1 MKRRVVA
8 LDAGGTKLLWGVVDE
23 DLEVHHRV
31 VAQWPEPRTREGVLK
46 LMLDAVEDARSVAPD
61 VDGIGA
67 GIPSTVDQKTGVS
80 VGSVHL
86 PLADFPFRDWLE
98 EESGLPVYVDN
109 DVNLAILGE
118 HRAGAAKGSSDA
130 VMLTL
135 GTGIGGGVISGGRLI
150 RGASGAATEPGHMTI
165 EADGLPCPGNCPG
178 RGCLEAYVSG
188 PALAR
193 MGQEYAA
200 LAPDYNLGRML
211 AEKGQLTGADVV
223 EAARAGDPGA
233 REAFERMGAKL
244 GAGIANLLNIFDP
257 DVLIVGG
264 GLGANA
270 GELLLEPAR
279 RVARSRAL
287 KPAATRTQIVPAHF
301 KEDAG
306 KIGGALL
313 ALQRGEV

>member
-1 MKRRVVA
+1 
-8 LDAGGTKLLWGVVDE
+8 
-23 DLEVHHRV
+23 
-31 VAQWPEPRTREGVLK
+31 
-46 LMLDAVEDARSVAPD
+46 
-61 VDGIGA
+61 
-67 GIPSTVDQKTGVS
+67 
-80 VGSVHL
+80 VHL

-150 RGASGAATEPGHMTI
+150 RGSSGAATEPGHMTI

-193 MGQEYAA
+193 VGTEYAA
-200 LAPDYNLGRML
+200 LAPDQPLGRLL
-211 AEKGQLTGADVV
+211 AEHGELTGAHVV
-223 EAARAGDPGA
+223 QAAREGDAAA
-233 REAFERMGAKL
+233 RQALQRMGARL
-244 GAGIANLLNIFDP
+244 GAGIANLLNLFDP
-257 DVLIVGG
+257 DVVIVGG

-279 RVARSRAL
+279 SAARSRAL
-287 KPAATRTQIVPAHF
+287 NPAASRTKIVPAHF

-313 ALQRGEV
+313 ALKRGEV

>member
-1 MKRRVVA
+1 MKRRVIA

-23 DLEVHHRV
+23 DLDVHHRV
-31 VAQWPEPRTREGVLK
+31 VAQWPEPRTREAVLK
-46 LMLDAVEDARSVAPD
+46 LMLDAIEDARRVAPE
-61 VDGIGA
+61 VEAIGA

-80 VGSVHL
+80 VGCVHL

-118 HRAGAAKGSSDA
+118 HRAGAARNVEDA
-130 VMLTL
+130 VMLTI

-165 EADGLPCPGNCPG
+165 EVDGLPCPGNCPG

-193 MGQEYAA
+193 MGREYAA
-200 LAPDYNLGRML
+200 LAPDYQLGRTL
-211 AEKGQLTGADVV
+211 AKKGELSGADVTD
-223 EAARAGDPGA
+223 AARAGDPGA
-233 REAFERMGAKL
+233 REAFQRMGARL
-244 GAGIANLLNIFDP
+244 GAGIANLMNIFDP
-257 DVLIVGG
+257 DVVIVGG

-279 RVARSRAL
+279 RIARGRAL
-287 KPAATRTQIVPAHF
+287 RPAATRAQIVPAHF

>member
-200 LAPDYNLGRML
+200 LAPDHNLGRML

>member
-1 MKRRVVA
+1 MKRRVIA

-23 DLEVHHRV
+23 DLDVHHRV
-31 VAQWPEPRTREGVLK
+31 VAQWPEPRTREAVLK
-46 LMLDAVEDARSVAPD
+46 LMLDAIEDARRVAPE
-61 VDGIGA
+61 VEAIGA

-80 VGSVHL
+80 VGCVHL

-118 HRAGAAKGSSDA
+118 HRAGAARNVEDA
-130 VMLTL
+130 VMLTI

-165 EADGLPCPGNCPG
+165 EVDGLPCPGNCPG

-193 MGQEYAA
+193 MGREYAA
-200 LAPDYNLGRML
+200 LAPDYQLGRTL
-211 AEKGQLTGADVV
+211 AEKGELSGADVTA
-223 EAARAGDPGA
+223 AARAGDPGA
-233 REAFERMGAKL
+233 REAFQRMGARL
-244 GAGIANLLNIFDP
+244 GAGIANLMNIFDP
-257 DVLIVGG
+257 EVVIVGG

-279 RVARSRAL
+279 RIARGRAL
-287 KPAATRTQIVPAHF
+287 RPAATRAQIVPAHF

>member
-1 MKRRVVA
+1 MKRRVIA

-31 VAQWPEPRTREGVLK
+31 VAQWPEPRTRAGVLG
-46 LMLDAVEDARSVAPD
+46 LMLHAIEDARTVAPNAD
-61 VDGIGA
+61 AIGA
-67 GIPSTVDQKTGVS
+67 GIPSTVDQRTGVS
-80 VGSVHL
+80 VGCVHL
-86 PLADFPFRDWLE
+86 PLADFPFRDWLQE
-98 EESGLPVYVDN
+98 ETGLPVFVDN

-118 HRAGAAKGSSDA
+118 HRAGAALGATDA
-130 VMLTL
+130 VMLTI
-135 GTGIGGGVISGGRLI
+135 GTGIGGGVIAGGRLV

-165 EADGLPCPGNCPG
+165 EVDGLPCPGNCPN

-193 MGQEYAA
+193 MGREYAG
-200 LAPDYNLGRML
+200 LAPGGRLGRML
-211 AEKGQLTGADVV
+211 AEKGELTGADVV
-223 EAARAGDPGA
+223 EAARDGDPSA
-233 REAFERMGAKL
+233 LEAFERMGARL

-257 DVLIVGG
+257 DVVIIGG

-279 RVARSRAL
+279 RAARTRAL
-287 KPAATRTQIVPAHF
+287 KPASARAQIVPAHF

-306 KIGGALL
+306 KIGGALV
-313 ALQRGEV
+313 ALQDGDV

>member
-1 MKRRVVA
+1 MKRRVIA

-31 VAQWPEPRTREGVLK
+31 VAHWPEPRTREGVLS

-61 VDGIGA
+61 VEAIGA

-80 VGSVHL
+80 VGCVHL

-118 HRAGAAKGSSDA
+118 HRAGAARNVEDA
-130 VMLTL
+130 VMLTI

-165 EADGLPCPGNCPG
+165 EVDGLPCPGNCPG

-193 MGQEYAA
+193 MGREYAA
-200 LAPDYNLGRML
+200 LAPESQLGRIL
-211 AEKGQLTGADVV
+211 LDRREVTGADVV
-223 EAARAGDPGA
+223 HAAQSGDPGA
-233 REAFERMGAKL
+233 REALQRMGTRL

-257 DVLIVGG
+257 DVV
-264 GLGANA
+264 
-270 GELLLEPAR
+270 
-279 RVARSRAL
+279 
-287 KPAATRTQIVPAHF
+287 
-301 KEDAG
+301 
-306 KIGGALL
+306 
-313 ALQRGEV
+313 

>member
-1 MKRRVVA
+1 MKRRVIA

-23 DLEVHHRV
+23 DLQVHHRV
-31 VAQWPEPRTREGVLK
+31 MAQWPEPRTRDGVLE
-46 LMLDAVEDARSVAPD
+46 LMKSAIADARSVAPD
-61 VDGIGA
+61 VEAIGA
-67 GIPSTVDQKTGVS
+67 VIPSTVDQRTGVS

-86 PLADFPFRDWLE
+86 PLVDFPFRDWLE
-98 EESGLPVYVDN
+98 EETQLPAYVDN

-118 HRAGAAKGSSDA
+118 HRAGAAKACEDA
-130 VMLTL
+130 VMLTI
-135 GTGIGGGVISGGRLI
+135 GTGIGGGVIAGGRLL
-150 RGASGAATEPGHMTI
+150 RGATGAATEPGHMTI
-165 EADGLPCPGNCPG
+165 EADGLPCPGNCPN

-193 MGQEYAA
+193 MGREYAA
-200 LAPDYNLGRML
+200 LAPDYQLGRML
-211 AEKGQLTGADVV
+211 AEKGALDGADVV
-223 EAARAGDPGA
+223 RAARGGDPGA

-257 DVLIVGG
+257 DVVIVGG
-264 GLGANA
+264 GLGAGA

-279 RVARSRAL
+279 RAARTRAL
-287 KPAATRTQIVPAHF
+287 RPAAARAQIVPAHF

>member
-1 MKRRVVA
+1 MKRRVIA

-31 VAQWPEPRTREGVLK
+31 VAQWPEPRTRDAVLE
-46 LMLDAVEDARSVAPD
+46 LMLTAVEDARSVAPD
-61 VDGIGA
+61 VEGIGA
-67 GIPSTVDQKTGVS
+67 GIPSTVDQRTGVS
-80 VGSVHL
+80 VGCVHL
-86 PLADFPFRDWLE
+86 PLVDFPFRDWLE
-98 EESGLPVYVDN
+98 ESSGLPVYVDN
-109 DVNLAILGE
+109 DVNLAMLGE
-118 HRAGAAKGSSDA
+118 HRAGAARNTSDA
-130 VMLTL
+130 LMLTL
-135 GTGIGGGVISGGRLI
+135 GTGIGGGVISGGRLL

-193 MGQEYAA
+193 VGREYAA
-200 LAPDYNLGRML
+200 LAPDYQLGRML
-211 AEKGQLTGADVV
+211 AEKGELTGADVV
-223 EAARAGDPGA
+223 QAARAGDPGA
-233 REAFERMGAKL
+233 REALARMGARL
-244 GAGIANLLNIFDP
+244 GAGIANLLNLFDP
-257 DVLIVGG
+257 DVVIVGG

-279 RVARSRAL
+279 RVARERALQPAASRA
-287 KPAATRTQIVPAHF
+287 RIVPAHF

-313 ALQRGEV
+313 ALARGDV

>member
-1 MKRRVVA
+1 MKRRVIA

-23 DLEVHHRV
+23 GLEVHHRV
-31 VAQWPEPRTREGVLK
+31 MAHWPEPRTRDGVLN
-46 LMLDAVEDARSVAPD
+46 LMLDAVREAKEIAPD
-61 VDGIGA
+61 VDAIGA

-80 VGSVHL
+80 VGCVHL

-109 DVNLAILGE
+109 DVNLAVLGE
-118 HRAGAAKGSSDA
+118 HRAGAARNTTDA
-130 VMLTL
+130 VMLTI
-135 GTGIGGGVISGGRLI
+135 GTGIGGGVIAGGRLI
-150 RGASGAATEPGHMTI
+150 RGSSGAATEPGHMTI
-165 EADGLPCPGNCPG
+165 EADGLPCPGNCPN

-193 MGQEYAA
+193 MGTEYAT
-200 LAPDYNLGRML
+200 LAPDQPLGRLL
-211 AEKGQLTGADVV
+211 AEHGELTGAHVV
-223 EAARAGDPGA
+223 EAARAGDAAA
-233 REAFERMGAKL
+233 RQALQRMGARL
-244 GAGIANLLNIFDP
+244 GAGIANLMNLFDP
-257 DVLIVGG
+257 EVVIVGG

-279 RVARSRAL
+279 SVARSRAL
-287 KPAATRTQIVPAHF
+287 NPAAARAQIVPAHF

-306 KIGGALL
+306 KIGGALI

>member
-1 MKRRVVA
+1 MKRRVIA

-23 DLEVHHRV
+23 DLDVHHRV
-31 VAQWPEPRTREGVLK
+31 MAHWPEPRTREGVLR
-46 LMLDAVEDARSVAPD
+46 LMLDAVEDARSVAPE
-61 VDGIGA
+61 VEAIGA

-80 VGSVHL
+80 VGCVHL
-86 PLADFPFRDWLE
+86 PLADFPYRDWLE

-118 HRAGAAKGSSDA
+118 HHAGAARNVSDA

-135 GTGIGGGVISGGRLI
+135 GTGVGGGVISGGRLI
-150 RGASGAATEPGHMTI
+150 RGATGAATEPGHMTI

-193 MGQEYAA
+193 MGREYAA
-200 LAPDYNLGRML
+200 LAPDYQLGRML
-211 AEKGQLTGADVV
+211 AEKGELTGADVV
-223 EAARAGDPGA
+223 QAARAGDPGA
-233 REAFERMGAKL
+233 REALQRMGTKL
-244 GAGIANLLNIFDP
+244 GAGIANLMNIFDP
-257 DVLIVGG
+257 DVVIVGG

-279 RVARSRAL
+279 RAARERAL
-287 KPAATRTQIVPAHF
+287 RPAATRAQIVPAHF

-313 ALQRGEV
+313 ALRRGEV

>member
-1 MKRRVVA
+1 MKRRVIA
-8 LDAGGTKLLWGVVDE
+8 LDSGGTKLLWGVVDE
-23 DLEVHHRV
+23 DLNVHHRV
-31 VAQWPEPRTREGVLK
+31 MAQWPEPRTREGVLK
-46 LMLDAVEDARSVAPD
+46 LMLDAIEDARAVAPD
-61 VDGIGA
+61 VDAIGA

-80 VGSVHL
+80 VGCVHL

-98 EESGLPVYVDN
+98 AETGLPVFVDN
-109 DVNLAILGE
+109 DVNLAVLGE
-118 HRAGAAKGSSDA
+118 YRAGAARNCDDA
-130 VMLTL
+130 VMLTI

-150 RGASGAATEPGHMTI
+150 RGASGAATEAGHMTI
-165 EADGLPCPGNCPG
+165 EVDGLPCPGNCPG

-193 MGQEYAA
+193 MGAEYAA
-200 LAPDYNLGRML
+200 LSPDDQLGRVL
-211 AEKGQLTGADVV
+211 AEKGRLTGVDVV
-223 EAARAGDPGA
+223 QAARTGDRGA
-233 REAFERMGAKL
+233 RDALQRMGARL

-257 DVLIVGG
+257 DVVIVGG

-279 RVARSRAL
+279 RVARARAL
-287 KPAATRTQIVPAHF
+287 RPAATRAQIVPAYF

-313 ALQRGEV
+313 ALERGEV

>member
-1 MKRRVVA
+1 MKRRVIA

-31 VAQWPEPRTREGVLK
+31 MAHWPEPRTREGVLN
-46 LMLDAVEDARSVAPD
+46 LMLDAVREAQEIAPD

-80 VGSVHL
+80 VGCVHL

-118 HRAGAAKGSSDA
+118 YRAGAARNTSDA
-130 VMLTL
+130 VMLTI
-135 GTGIGGGVISGGRLI
+135 GTGIGGGVIAGGRLI
-150 RGASGAATEPGHMTI
+150 RGSSGAATEPGHMTI

-193 MGQEYAA
+193 MGVEYAS
-200 LAPDYNLGRML
+200 LAPDYQLGRML
-211 AEKGQLTGADVV
+211 AEKGELTSADVV
-223 EAARAGDPGA
+223 QAARAGDAGA
-233 REAFERMGAKL
+233 RQALQRMGARL

-257 DVLIVGG
+257 EVVIVGG

-279 RVARSRAL
+279 STARARAL
-287 KPAATRTQIVPAHF
+287 NPAAARAQIVPAHF

-306 KIGGALL
+306 KIGGALI

>member
-1 MKRRVVA
+1 MKRRVIA

-31 VAQWPEPRTREGVLK
+31 MAHWREPRTRDGVLK
-46 LMLDAVEDARSVAPD
+46 LMLDAIEDARSVAPD
-61 VDGIGA
+61 VEAIGA

-80 VGSVHL
+80 VGCVHL

-98 EESGLPVYVDN
+98 EESRLPVYMDN

-118 HRAGAAKGSSDA
+118 HCAGAAKGSDDA
-130 VMLTL
+130 LMLTI

-150 RGASGAATEPGHMTI
+150 RGSSGAATEPGHMTI

-193 MGQEYAA
+193 MAREYAA
-200 LAPDYNLGRML
+200 LAPDYQLGRML
-211 AEKGQLTGADVV
+211 AEKGELTGPDVV
-223 EAARAGDPGA
+223 QAARAGDPGA
-233 REAFERMGAKL
+233 REAFQRMGARL
-244 GAGIANLLNIFDP
+244 GAGIANLLNVFDP
-257 DVLIVGG
+257 DVVIVGG

-287 KPAATRTQIVPAHF
+287 QPAAARAKIVPAHF

-313 ALQRGEV
+313 ALKRGQV

>member
-1 MKRRVVA
+1 M
-8 LDAGGTKLLWGVVDE
+8 
-23 DLEVHHRV
+23 HHRV
-31 VAQWPEPRTREGVLK
+31 MAHWPEPRTREGVLR
-46 LMLDAVEDARSVAPD
+46 LMLDAVEDARSVAPE
-61 VDGIGA
+61 VEAIGA

-80 VGSVHL
+80 VGCVHL

-98 EESGLPVYVDN
+98 GESGLPVYVDN

-118 HRAGAAKGSSDA
+118 HHAGAARNVSDA

-135 GTGIGGGVISGGRLI
+135 GTGVGGGVISGGRLI
-150 RGASGAATEPGHMTI
+150 RGATGAATEPGHMTI

-193 MGQEYAA
+193 MGREYAA
-200 LAPDYNLGRML
+200 LAPDYQLGRML
-211 AEKGQLTGADVV
+211 AEKGDLTGADVV
-223 EAARAGDPGA
+223 QAARAGDPGA
-233 REAFERMGAKL
+233 REALQRMGTKL
-244 GAGIANLLNIFDP
+244 GAGIANLMNIFDP
-257 DVLIVGG
+257 DVVIVGG

-279 RVARSRAL
+279 RAARERAL
-287 KPAATRTQIVPAHF
+287 RPAATRAQIVPAYF

>member
-1 MKRRVVA
+1 MKRRVIA

-23 DLEVHHRV
+23 DLDVHHRV
-31 VAQWPEPRTREGVLK
+31 VAQWPEPRTRDAVLD
-46 LMLDAVEDARSVAPD
+46 LMLTAVEDARSVAPD
-61 VDGIGA
+61 VEGIGA
-67 GIPSTVDQKTGVS
+67 GIPSTVDQRTGVS
-80 VGSVHL
+80 VGCVHL
-86 PLADFPFRDWLE
+86 PLVDFPFRDWLE
-98 EESGLPVYVDN
+98 EASGLPVYVDN

-118 HRAGAAKGSSDA
+118 HRAGAARNTEDA
-130 VMLTL
+130 LMLTL

-193 MGQEYAA
+193 MGREYAA
-200 LAPDYNLGRML
+200 LAPDYQLGRVL
-211 AEKGQLTGADVV
+211 AEQGDLTGADVV
-223 EAARAGDPGA
+223 RAARAGDPGA
-233 REAFERMGAKL
+233 REALARMGARL
-244 GAGIANLLNIFDP
+244 GAGIANLLNLFDP
-257 DVLIVGG
+257 DVVIVGG

-279 RVARSRAL
+279 RVARERAL
-287 KPAATRTQIVPAHF
+287 QPAASRTRIVPAHF

-313 ALQRGEV
+313 ALARGDV

>member
-1 MKRRVVA
+1 MKRRVIA

-31 VAQWPEPRTREGVLK
+31 MAHWPEPRTREGVLS
-46 LMLDAVEDARSVAPD
+46 LMLDAVHEAKEIAPEVDA
-61 VDGIGA
+61 IGA

-80 VGSVHL
+80 VGCVHL

-118 HRAGAAKGSSDA
+118 HRAGAARNTTDA
-130 VMLTL
+130 VMLTI
-135 GTGIGGGVISGGRLI
+135 GTGIGGGVIAGGRLI
-150 RGASGAATEPGHMTI
+150 RGSSGAATEPGHMTI
-165 EADGLPCPGNCPG
+165 EADGLPCPGSCPN

-193 MGQEYAA
+193 MGTEYAT
-200 LAPDYNLGRML
+200 LAPDQPLGRL
-211 AEKGQLTGADVV
+211 LDEHGELTGAHVV
-223 EAARAGDPGA
+223 EAARAGDAAA
-233 REAFERMGAKL
+233 RQALQRMGARL

-257 DVLIVGG
+257 EVVIVGG

-279 RVARSRAL
+279 SVARSRAL
-287 KPAATRTQIVPAHF
+287 KPAAARAQIVPAHF

-306 KIGGALL
+306 KIGGALI

>member
-1 MKRRVVA
+1 MKRRVIA

-31 VAQWPEPRTREGVLK
+31 MAQWPEPRTREGVLK

-61 VDGIGA
+61 VEAIGA

-80 VGSVHL
+80 VGCVHL
-86 PLADFPFRDWLE
+86 PLADFPYRDWLE

-118 HRAGAAKGSSDA
+118 YRAGAARGHDNA
-130 VMLTL
+130 VMLTI
-135 GTGIGGGVISGGRLI
+135 GTGIGGGVISGGRLV
-150 RGASGAATEPGHMTI
+150 RGSTGAATEPGHMTI
-165 EADGLPCPGNCPG
+165 EHDGLPCPGNCPG

-193 MGQEYAA
+193 MGREYAGI
-200 LAPDYNLGRML
+200 APDSRLGRVL
-211 AEKGQLTGADVV
+211 LDRREVTSADVV
-223 EAARAGDPGA
+223 QAAQAGDPGA
-233 REAFERMGAKL
+233 REALQRMGARL
-244 GAGIANLLNIFDP
+244 GAGIANLMNIFDP
-257 DVLIVGG
+257 DVVIVGG

-270 GELLLEPAR
+270 GELLLESAR
-279 RVARSRAL
+279 RTARSRAL
-287 KPAATRTQIVPAHF
+287 PPAATRAKIVPAHF

-313 ALQRGEV
+313 ALQRGEG

>member
-23 DLEVHHRV
+23 DLDVHHRV
-31 VAQWPEPRTREGVLK
+31 MAHWPEPRTREGVLR
-46 LMLDAVEDARSVAPD
+46 LMLDAVEDARSVAPE
-61 VDGIGA
+61 VEAIGA

-80 VGSVHL
+80 VGCVHL

-98 EESGLPVYVDN
+98 GESGLPVYVDN

-118 HRAGAAKGSSDA
+118 HHAGAARNVSDA

-135 GTGIGGGVISGGRLI
+135 GTGVGGGVISGGRLI
-150 RGASGAATEPGHMTI
+150 RGATGAATEPGHMTI

-193 MGQEYAA
+193 MGREYAA
-200 LAPDYNLGRML
+200 LAPDYQLGRML
-211 AEKGQLTGADVV
+211 AEKGDLTGADVV
-223 EAARAGDPGA
+223 QAARAGDPGA
-233 REAFERMGAKL
+233 REALQRMGTKL
-244 GAGIANLLNIFDP
+244 GAGIANLMNIFDP
-257 DVLIVGG
+257 DVVIVGG

-279 RVARSRAL
+279 RAARERAL
-287 KPAATRTQIVPAHF
+287 RPAATRAQIVPAYF

>member
-1 MKRRVVA
+1 MKRRVIA

-23 DLEVHHRV
+23 DLQVHHRV
-31 VAQWPEPRTREGVLK
+31 VAHWREPRTREGVLK
-46 LMLDAVEDARSVAPD
+46 LMVDAVEDARSVAPD
-61 VDGIGA
+61 VEAIGA

-80 VGSVHL
+80 VGCVHL
-86 PLADFPFRDWLE
+86 PLADFPYRAWLE
-98 EESGLPVYVDN
+98 EASGLPVFVDN

-118 HRAGAAKGSSDA
+118 YRAGAARNYDDA
-130 VMLTL
+130 VMLTI

-150 RGASGAATEPGHMTI
+150 RGSSGAATEPGHMTI
-165 EADGLPCPGNCPG
+165 EHDGLPCPGNCPG

-188 PALAR
+188 PALER
-193 MGQEYAA
+193 MGREYAG
-200 LAPDYNLGRML
+200 LAPESQLGRIL
-211 AEKGQLTGADVV
+211 LDKREVTGADVV
-223 EAARAGDPGA
+223 QAAHSGDPGA
-233 REAFERMGAKL
+233 REALQRMGARL

-257 DVLIVGG
+257 DVVIVGG

-287 KPAATRTQIVPAHF
+287 QPAAARAKIVPAHF

-306 KIGGALL
+306 KIGGAVL

>member
-1 MKRRVVA
+1 MKRRVIA

-23 DLEVHHRV
+23 DLDVHHRV
-31 VAQWPEPRTREGVLK
+31 MAQWPEPRTRDGVLK
-46 LMLDAVEDARSVAPD
+46 LMLEAVEDARSVAPD
-61 VDGIGA
+61 VEAIGA

-80 VGSVHL
+80 VGCVHL

-98 EESGLPVYVDN
+98 DASGLPVYVDN
-109 DVNLAILGE
+109 DVNLAVLGE
-118 HRAGAAKGSSDA
+118 HRAGAGRGCDDV

-135 GTGIGGGVISGGRLI
+135 GTGIGGGVVSGGRLI
-150 RGASGAATEPGHMTI
+150 RGATGAATEPGHMTI

-193 MGQEYAA
+193 MGREYAA
-200 LAPDYNLGRML
+200 LAPDYQLGRML
-211 AEKGQLTGADVV
+211 AEKGELTGADVLQ
-223 EAARAGDPGA
+223 AARAGDPGA
-233 REAFERMGAKL
+233 REALERMGTKL

-257 DVLIVGG
+257 DVVIVGG

-279 RVARSRAL
+279 RVARERAL
-287 KPAATRTQIVPAHF
+287 RPAATRTLIVPAHF

-306 KIGGALL
+306 KIGGALA
-313 ALQRGEV
+313 ALQPGQV

>member
-1 MKRRVVA
+1 MKRRVIA

-31 VAQWPEPRTREGVLK
+31 VAQWPEPRTREGVLA
-46 LMLDAVEDARSVAPD
+46 LMLEAIEDARRVAPD
-61 VDGIGA
+61 VEAIGA

-80 VGSVHL
+80 VGCVHL
-86 PLADFPFRDWLE
+86 PLADFPYRDWLE
-98 EESGLPVYVDN
+98 EESGLPVFVDN
-109 DVNLAILGE
+109 DVNLAVLGE
-118 HRAGAAKGSSDA
+118 HCAGAARNVSDA
-130 VMLTL
+130 VMLTI

-150 RGASGAATEPGHMTI
+150 RGSSGAATEPGHMTI

-193 MGQEYAA
+193 MGLEYAA
-200 LAPDYNLGRML
+200 LAPDYKLGRKL
-211 AEKGQLTGADVV
+211 AEKGKLTGADVV

-233 REAFERMGAKL
+233 REAFQRMGARL

-257 DVLIVGG
+257 DVVIVGG

-279 RVARSRAL
+279 RVARQRAL
-287 KPAATRTQIVPAHF
+287 KPAATRALIVPAYF

-313 ALQRGEV
+313 ALQRGKV

>member
-1 MKRRVVA
+1 MKRRVIA

-23 DLEVHHRV
+23 DLDVHHRV
-31 VAQWPEPRTREGVLK
+31 VAPWPEPRTRQAVLD
-46 LMLDAVEDARSVAPD
+46 LMLHAIADARQVAPD
-61 VDGIGA
+61 ADAIGA
-67 GIPSTVDQKTGVS
+67 GIPSTVDMKTGVS
-80 VGSVHL
+80 VGCVHL
-86 PLADFPFRDWLE
+86 PLADFPFRDWLQE
-98 EESGLPVYVDN
+98 ATGLPVYVDN
-109 DVNLAILGE
+109 DVNLAMLGE
-118 HRAGAAKGSSDA
+118 HRAGAARSASDA

-135 GTGIGGGVISGGRLI
+135 GTGIGGGVIAGGRLV

-193 MGQEYAA
+193 MGLEYAA
-200 LAPDYNLGRML
+200 LAPDYQLGRML
-211 AEKGQLTGADVV
+211 AEKGELTGADVV
-223 EAARAGDPGA
+223 AAARAGDPGA
-233 REAFERMGAKL
+233 REALERMGAKL
-244 GAGIANLLNIFDP
+244 GAGIANLLNLFDP
-257 DVLIVGG
+257 DVVIVGG

-279 RVARSRAL
+279 RVARARAL
-287 KPAATRTQIVPAHF
+287 KPAATRAQIVPAHF

-313 ALQRGEV
+313 ALARGEV